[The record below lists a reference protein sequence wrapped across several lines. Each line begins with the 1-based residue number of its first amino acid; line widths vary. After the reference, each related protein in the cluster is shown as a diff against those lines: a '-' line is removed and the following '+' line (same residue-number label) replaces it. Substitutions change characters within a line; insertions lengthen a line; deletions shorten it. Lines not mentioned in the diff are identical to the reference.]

1 MQRGEIVGVIGE
13 SGSGKSILAHA
24 LLGQVPAGY
33 CRHGEVKATGTL
45 ALSAQSAAVF
55 DPLKTVGQ
63 HLARWRADFAYALR
77 GVHALREAHTND
89 NSDIAGCYRHQLSGG
104 MAKQACLAQAQVQSP
119 AFIVADEPC
128 AGLDEAQAETM
139 YRQLRETA
147 RTEHQGMVIISHNLR
162 QLLRWAD
169 RIVVLRDGRL
179 VEVTTPSA
187 MMDGQCHAYSQALWQ
202 ALPENWGHP
211 LC

>member
-1 MQRGEIVGVIGE
+1 
-13 SGSGKSILAHA
+13 
-24 LLGQVPAGY
+24 
-33 CRHGEVKATGTL
+33 
-45 ALSAQSAAVF
+45 
-55 DPLKTVGQ
+55 
-63 HLARWRADFAYALR
+63 
-77 GVHALREAHTND
+77 
-89 NSDIAGCYRHQLSGG
+89 
-104 MAKQACLAQAQVQSP
+104 
-119 AFIVADEPC
+119 
-128 AGLDEAQAETM
+128 M
-139 YRQLRETA
+139 YRQLRETV

-187 MMDGQCHAYSQALWQ
+187 MMDGQCHAYSQALWR